1 MVSSLLLK
9 TEVNNDLASVYELNL
24 DDYKIERLND
34 HSLSSVL
41 LYYSE
46 TDFNFD
52 WVCPIS

>member
-9 TEVNNDLASVYELNL
+9 TEVNNDLASAYELNL
-24 DDYKIERLND
+24 DDYNIERLNN